1 MKRLAGFT
9 ITCLFVAFLLVRCA
23 QTRRPATPSP
33 TSVVVRAVAT
43 TPAASRGTQPVARTQ
58 PSPTVPPSV
67 APTRIPGQGP
77 LVALDPGHGGEDLG
91 ARHFKRD
98 GQMDFYESTITLQL
112 ALRIGAR
119 LEALGYRVFY
129 TRDGDYDPNLYE
141 RDVTGDGEINL
152 RDVVQTR
159 TDLVN
164 ESGADILI
172 SLHLNAWECDDEEL
186 WRATGGTETYY
197 CPDRPFGD
205 RNLRLATLVHQNI
218 LAALRRLGHEP
229 SDRGVMI
236 DHAPAYPGDP
246 GNHLMI
252 LGPKDEI
259 IVRPSNMPGIL
270 SEPVFITCDAEAYL
284 IIREDAQ
291 DALAQAY
298 VDAIVQYF
306 KEYPLP

>member
-1 MKRLAGFT
+1 
-9 ITCLFVAFLLVRCA
+9 VA
-23 QTRRPATPSP
+23 
-33 TSVVVRAVAT
+33 
-43 TPAASRGTQPVARTQ
+43 
-58 PSPTVPPSV
+58 
-67 APTRIPGQGP
+67 I
-77 LVALDPGHGGEDLG
+77 DPGHGGEDLG
-91 ARHFKRD
+91 ARHFNRQ
-98 GQMDFYESTITLQL
+98 GQMDLHESTITLQL
-112 ALRIGAR
+112 ALRVGAK
-119 LEALGYRVFY
+119 LQALGYRVFY

-141 RDVTGDGEINL
+141 RDVNGDGEINL

-164 ESGADILI
+164 ESGADLLL

-218 LAALRRLGHEP
+218 LAALRSVGHEP
-229 SDRGVMI
+229 SDRGVLI

-246 GNHLMI
+246 GHHLMI

-284 IIREDAQ
+284 VMREDVQ

-306 KEYPLP
+306 KEYPPQ

>member
-1 MKRLAGFT
+1 MKRLAAFALC
-9 ITCLFVAFLLVRCA
+9 CLLVAFLLVRCV
-23 QTRRPATPSP
+23 QTRPPAPPSPSPSPIKVAAISPAIVQETPSATPQVDSTAAPSP
-33 TSVVVRAVAT
+33 TS
-43 TPAASRGTQPVARTQ
+43 
-58 PSPTVPPSV
+58 
-67 APTRIPGQGP
+67 TRIPGQGP
-77 LVALDPGHGGEDLG
+77 LVAIDPGHGGEDLG
-91 ARHFKRD
+91 ARHFNRQ
-98 GQMDFYESTITLQL
+98 GQMDLHESTITLQL
-112 ALRIGAR
+112 ALRVGAK
-119 LEALGYRVFY
+119 LQALGYRVFY

-164 ESGADILI
+164 ESGADVLL
-172 SLHLNAWECDDEEL
+172 SLHLNAWECEDEEL

-218 LAALRRLGHEP
+218 LAALRSVGHEP
-229 SDRGVMI
+229 SDRGVLI

-246 GNHLMI
+246 GHHLMI

-270 SEPVFITCDAEAYL
+270 SEPIFITCDAEAYL
-284 IIREDAQ
+284 ITREDVQ

-306 KEYPLP
+306 KEYPPQ